1 MSILP
6 GGASAEDLFFG
17 LLGAT
22 LRATVVL
29 GLATVV
35 ALLFRRRSAGVRH
48 TVWVIAIAAVL
59 AIPFVRPNPP
69 TVSVRV
75 PRPVYSAVTRLVT
88 SAQSTPT
95 TVEAADAE
103 VTATPPMTW
112 ASWLVLAWAIGAGIL
127 LLRLGG
133 ATFVLWRTARKSEP
147 LNQGEWLVLVQST
160 ARELGI
166 RRPVTVL
173 MSPGN
178 SAPVTWGAVYPQVML
193 PDSAQSWT
201 PERRHAV
208 LVHELAHVA
217 RMDTTTQLLAQIA
230 CAVGWF
236 HPLVWYA
243 AHQLRIERERACDDV
258 VLRRGT
264 LASSYAQ
271 DLVDLAQSLDP
282 ARVPALAAV
291 SIDKRSQFEARV
303 QSILDAKARRTP
315 SGKPTLI
322 LGALAAGI
330 TLVGTTMFRPGVPID
345 NPGGPDCRIRAVE
358 ADVRLTTGDDDDK
371 VATVGSEAHGEM
383 LIGSFDGEHCLSAVI
398 KGTATFN
405 YNVDD
410 VVALSPGGSL
420 VLRDANDP
428 AQPSARLEEKDGQ
441 IVRTYV
447 LKKAERPWA
456 EGQEWFGRNLG
467 LVVRDYGF
475 DAEHRVK
482 RILDRRGVQA
492 VMEDVLGTRT
502 DGGKA
507 EMLKALIAS
516 TQLSAAEKEGMRAVA
531 NTLRHENRDAVL
543 RELEKQ

>member
-6 GGASAEDLFFG
+6 GGASAESVFFF

-29 GLATVV
+29 GLATAV
-35 ALLFRRRSAGVRH
+35 ALLLHRRSAGVRH

-59 AIPFVRPNPP
+59 AIPFVRPNTP
-69 TVSVRV
+69 TLEVPV
-75 PRPVYSAVTRLVT
+75 PRLVYSTVNNLVT
-88 SAQSTPT
+88 AEPGVGVPE
-95 TVEAADAE
+95 VEE
-103 VTATPPMTW
+103 TATAAGQPMTLV
-112 ASWLVLAWAIGAGIL
+112 SWLVLAWAIGAGIL
-127 LLRLGG
+127 LLRIGG
-133 ATFVLWRTARKSEP
+133 ATWVLWRTARKSEP
-147 LNQGEWLVLVQST
+147 LNQAEWLVLVQST

-178 SAPVTWGAVYPQVML
+178 SAPVTWGAIYPQVML
-193 PDSAQSWT
+193 PESVRSWT
-201 PERRHAV
+201 PERRRAV

-217 RMDTTTQLLAQIA
+217 RMDTTTQVLAQLA

-243 AHQLRIERERACDDV
+243 AHRLRIERERACDDV

-282 ARVPALAAV
+282 ARLPALAAV
-291 SIDKRSQFEARV
+291 SIDRRSQFEARV
-303 QSILDAKARRTP
+303 RSILDAGAKRTP
-315 SGKPTLI
+315 SGKPTMI
-322 LGALAAGI
+322 LGALVAGVA
-330 TLVGTTMFRPGVPID
+330 LVGTTMFRPGVPMD
-345 NPGGPDCRIRAVE
+345 NPGGPDCRIRAVG
-358 ADVRLTTGDDDDK
+358 ADVRLTTGDDDEK

-398 KGTATFN
+398 KGTVTFSN
-405 YNVDD
+405 RVDD
-410 VVALSPGGSL
+410 VVALSRGGSL

-441 IVRTYV
+441 IVRTYL

-456 EGQEWFGRNLG
+456 EGQAWFARSLG
-467 LVVRDYGF
+467 WVVRDYGF
-475 DAEHRVK
+475 DAERRVK
-482 RILDRRGVQA
+482 GILDRRGVPA
-492 VMEDVLGTRT
+492 VFEDVLGTRT
-502 DGGKA
+502 DGGKT
-507 EMLKALIAS
+507 EMLKALLAS
-516 TQLSAAEKEGMRAVA
+516 AQLSAAEKEGVRAIA
-531 NTLRHENRDAVL
+531 GTLRRGTREELL
-543 RELEKQ
+543 RELEKR